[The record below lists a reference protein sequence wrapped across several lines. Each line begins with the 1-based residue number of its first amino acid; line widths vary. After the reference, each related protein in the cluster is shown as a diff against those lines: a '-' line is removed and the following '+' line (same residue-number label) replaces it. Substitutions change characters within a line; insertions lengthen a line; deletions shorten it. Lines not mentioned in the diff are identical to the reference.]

1 MSDGGFEKVSQ
12 SDEPMYGPRK
22 LLICGFSADIQ
33 PHVAKLLEVL
43 KLSDIPRI
51 WVTAEHAGSLISEVL
66 ALEDNTGFGVTSELP
81 RAIIMCGL
89 TQNELHLLMS
99 GSREAGMKPPLWAT
113 LTPTSETWTI
123 QDLLKELAAEHQAM
137 QQKKDG

>member
-1 MSDGGFEKVSQ
+1 MSEGGFEKVSQ

-22 LLICGFSADIQ
+22 LLICGFTADAQ
-33 PHVAKLLEVL
+33 PKFVKFLEIIG
-43 KLSDIPRI
+43 LSDLPKI
-51 WVTAEHAGSLISEVL
+51 WVAEVHAGSLISDLL
-66 ALEDNTGFGVTSELP
+66 ALEADTGWGESSGLP

-99 GSREAGMKPPLWAT
+99 ASRQAGMKPPLWAT
-113 LTPTSETWTI
+113 LTPTSETWSV

-137 QQKKDG
+137 QQRES

>member
-1 MSDGGFEKVSQ
+1 MSDGGFEKVPQ

-33 PHVAKLLEVL
+33 PHVVKLLELL
-43 KLSDIPRI
+43 KLADIPRI
-51 WVTAEHAGSLISEVL
+51 WVTEEHAGTLISEILTL
-66 ALEDNTGFGVTSELP
+66 ADSTGLGVTSGLP

-113 LTPTSETWTI
+113 LTPTSETWAI
-123 QDLLKELAAEHQAM
+123 QDLLKELLAEHAAM
-137 QQKKDG
+137 QQRKS

>member
-1 MSDGGFEKVSQ
+1 MSEGGFEKVSPT
-12 SDEPMYGPRK
+12 DEPMYGPRK
-22 LLICGFSADIQ
+22 LLICGFPADAH
-33 PHVAKLLEVL
+33 PKFTKFLEIIG
-43 KLSDIPRI
+43 LSDLPKI
-51 WVTAEHAGSLISEVL
+51 WVAEAQAGSLISEVL
-66 ALEDNTGFGVTSELP
+66 ALEDNTGWGVSSELP

-113 LTPTSETWTI
+113 LTPTSETWAV

-137 QQKKDG
+137 QQRQP

>member
-1 MSDGGFEKVSQ
+1 MSEGDFEKVSA
-12 SDEPMYGPRK
+12 SDKPMYGPRK

-33 PHVAKLLEVL
+33 PHVAKLLEIL
-43 KLSDIPRI
+43 KLADVQRV
-51 WVTAEHAGSLISEVL
+51 WVTGEHAGSLISEVL
-66 ALEDNTGFGVTSELP
+66 ALEDNTGWGVSSELP

-89 TQNELHLLMS
+89 TQKELHILMS

-123 QDLLKELAAEHQAM
+123 RDLLRELAAEHEAM
-137 QQKKDG
+137 KRRKT

>member
-12 SDEPMYGPRK
+12 SDERMYGPRK

-33 PHVAKLLEVL
+33 PHVVKLLEIL

-51 WVTAEHAGSLISEVL
+51 WVTAEHAGSLISDLL
-66 ALEDNTGFGVTSELP
+66 ALDDNAGRGVASELP
-81 RAIIMCGL
+81 RAIIMSGL

-113 LTPTSETWTI
+113 LTPTSESWSI
-123 QDLLKELAAEHQAM
+123 QDLLKELAAEHAAM
-137 QQKKDG
+137 QRRKP

>member
-1 MSDGGFEKVSQ
+1 MSDGGFEKVSA

-22 LLICGFSADIQ
+22 LLICGFAAEIQ
-33 PHVAKLLEVL
+33 PHVVKLLEII

-51 WVTAEHAGSLISEVL
+51 WVTAEHADTPISGVL
-66 ALEDNTGFGVTSELP
+66 ALEDNTGWGVSSDLL

-99 GSREAGMKPPLWAT
+99 ASRQAGMKPPLWAT
-113 LTPTSETWTI
+113 LTPTSETWSV
-123 QDLLKELAAEHQAM
+123 QDLLRELAAEHQAM
-137 QQKKDG
+137 QQNKS